1 MVGVVELVPL
11 ELVLEL
17 DPPPP
22 QADKMRDAV
31 IQKNT
36 YLLNL
41 LFMREPFFHIFELFA
56 EEFVNFV
63 GGDVDQMIVML
74 FALESFVARSSTAEI
89 MFGN

>member
-1 MVGVVELVPL
+1 MLKLANAATLPPMKLKATLMRWSPGRTPKMVGVVELVPL

-36 YLLNL
+36 LLLNL
-41 LFMREPFFHIFELFA
+41 LFMREPFKFRPRRL
-56 EEFVNFV
+56 
-63 GGDVDQMIVML
+63 
-74 FALESFVARSSTAEI
+74 
-89 MFGN
+89 

>member
-36 YLLNL
+36 LLLNL
-41 LFMREPFFHIFELFA
+41 LFMREPFKF
-56 EEFVNFV
+56 
-63 GGDVDQMIVML
+63 
-74 FALESFVARSSTAEI
+74 RSRR
-89 MFGN
+89 F